1 MMKTVGAKPQPSDS
15 QPISAPSIKPVN
27 DSLKDLTIE
36 EAKRLFLSYAQEL
49 TTQKRTSL
57 AAFLADPLLT
67 MRENNTVVF
76 IVGSKIV
83 ESEITEEIPKIVAHF
98 EASGY
103 VLKNLTCKV
112 NAKKIS
118 EYKVFSPKQQFEAI
132 AKEYPKL
139 TDFAERFYLDFD

>member
-67 MRENNTVVF
+67 MGENNTVIF
-76 IVGSKIV
+76 TVGSKIV

-103 VLKNLTCKV
+103 VLIN
-112 NAKKIS
+112 
-118 EYKVFSPKQQFEAI
+118 
-132 AKEYPKL
+132 
-139 TDFAERFYLDFD
+139 

>member
-1 MMKTVGAKPQPSDS
+1 MMKTVGAKPQPSTS
-15 QPISAPSIKPVN
+15 QPISTPSIKPVN

-67 MRENNTVVF
+67 MGENNTVIF
-76 IVGSKIV
+76 TVGSKIV
-83 ESEITEEIPKIVAHF
+83 ESDIAEETPKIVAYF

-103 VLKNLTCKV
+103 VLKNLTCNV
-112 NAKKIS
+112 NAKQIS
-118 EYKVFSPKQQFEAI
+118 EYKVFSPKQQFEAL

>member
-1 MMKTVGAKPQPSDS
+1 MMKTVGAKPQPSTS

-36 EAKRLFLSYAQEL
+36 EAKRLFLSYAKEL
-49 TTQKRTSL
+49 NTQKRTSL

-76 IVGSKIV
+76 TVGSKIV
-83 ESEITEEIPKIVAHF
+83 ESEITEEIPKIVAYF

-103 VLKNLTCKV
+103 VLKKLTCKV

-118 EYKVFSPKQQFEAI
+118 EYKVFSPKQQFEAL